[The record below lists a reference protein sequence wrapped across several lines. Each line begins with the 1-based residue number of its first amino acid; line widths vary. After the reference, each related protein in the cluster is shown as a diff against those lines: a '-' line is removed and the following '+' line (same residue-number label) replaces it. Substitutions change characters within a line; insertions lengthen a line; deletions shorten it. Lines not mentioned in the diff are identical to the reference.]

1 VYKIKNIMILR
12 YVVSFLR
19 INNSSVVTKQSSV
32 KNRIIQCY
40 SSSTAV
46 AKQIKD
52 AENKDD
58 EIKVENNDEY
68 EGETDPFLRTEIKKY
83 NLGKRWL
90 ARMMGEDPET
100 FTQQDIDNAIQ
111 YLLPSHLFAKDA
123 RPMLKHPYEIFPK
136 RKASEFDQYGRPFSA
151 SFYTGKPKYYDLTY
165 KIWDVMEQLKLNKQ
179 AIEVETINPS
189 TLDSNSSTSSVQIK
203 QWMKKFQLE
212 ELLNEK
218 INDKLY
224 DTIIF
229 RLKKLS
235 NEERA
240 NEFQHFLSEF
250 QVPVYTPGKEDLK
263 DVELYNG
270 VARSMG
276 YRKTAIAEVIVREG
290 SGKITVNNRSL
301 TDYFKLRND
310 REQIMYPLLL
320 INELDRYD
328 IEVHV
333 IGGGTSGKSG
343 AIRLGMSRAIAT
355 LSTEHFEVLN
365 KAGLLI
371 RDSREKERKK
381 PGRKRARRAF
391 QWVKR

>member
-1 VYKIKNIMILR
+1 
-12 YVVSFLR
+12 
-19 INNSSVVTKQSSV
+19 
-32 KNRIIQCY
+32 
-40 SSSTAV
+40 
-46 AKQIKD
+46 
-52 AENKDD
+52 
-58 EIKVENNDEY
+58 
-68 EGETDPFLRTEIKKY
+68 
-83 NLGKRWL
+83 
-90 ARMMGEDPET
+90 
-100 FTQQDIDNAIQ
+100 
-111 YLLPSHLFAKDA
+111 
-123 RPMLKHPYEIFPK
+123 
-136 RKASEFDQYGRPFSA
+136 
-151 SFYTGKPKYYDLTY
+151 
-165 KIWDVMEQLKLNKQ
+165 MEQLKLNKQ

-189 TLDSNSSTSSVQIK
+189 TLDSNNFTSSVQIK

-235 NEERA
+235 NEERS